1 MSKMVSLVALAA
13 MVAASPAAAA
23 PQTSHEQTVAAIRA
37 SDGLQGA
44 LDHLKQTHDRFV
56 ADVIRITEVPA
67 PPFKEAERAKLV
79 RTMFADLGYE
89 DAAIDAEGN
98 VTALR
103 PGTDPDAKLVVVS
116 AHLDTVFP
124 EGTDVKVRRE
134 GDRLYAP
141 GIGDDSR
148 GLATLL
154 AFARA
159 LDAAKIRTR
168 HGVLFVATVGEEGRG
183 NLRGVRHL
191 FTEGAYKDRIGSF
204 FSLDGSAPARVTH
217 GAVGSKRYR
226 VTFKGPGGHSYG
238 AFGIVNPM
246 AAMSLAVTELY
257 KIQPPQEPKT
267 TYAASVTGGGR
278 SINAIPDTVFMDF
291 DMRSR
296 DPRALAALEK
306 SFLTILDAAAA
317 AENKARST
325 KVGTITVDPELVGDR
340 PAGET
345 PREADIVRYT
355 EAAVRAAGFT
365 PQLNA
370 SSTDSNIPMSLGIPA
385 VTISPGAE
393 GERAHSLD
401 EYVEIGRDATLKG
414 MTGGLVAILA
424 TAGMEVR

>member
-1 MSKMVSLVALAA
+1 
-13 MVAASPAAAA
+13 
-23 PQTSHEQTVAAIRA
+23 
-37 SDGLQGA
+37 
-44 LDHLKQTHDRFV
+44 
-56 ADVIRITEVPA
+56 
-67 PPFKEAERAKLV
+67 
-79 RTMFADLGYE
+79 MFADLGYE

-98 VTALR
+98 VAAVR
-103 PGTDPDAKLVVVS
+103 PGTDPDAKLIVVS

-141 GIGDDSR
+141 GVGDDSR
-148 GLATLL
+148 GVATML
-154 AFARA
+154 AFVRA
-159 LDAAKIRTR
+159 LDAAKVRTR
-168 HGVLFVATVGEEGRG
+168 HGILFVATVGEEGRG
-183 NLRGVRHL
+183 DLRGVRHL
-191 FTEGAYKDRIGSF
+191 FTESAYKDRIGGF
-204 FSLDGSAPARVTH
+204 FSLDGSSPARVTH

-257 KIQPPQEPKT
+257 KIEPPAQPKT

-296 DPRALAALEK
+296 DPKALADLEK
-306 SFLTILDAAAA
+306 SFLTILDEAAA

-325 KVGTITVDPELVGDR
+325 RVGTVTVEKELVGDR
-340 PAGET
+340 PAGES
-345 PREADIVRYT
+345 PRDADIVRYT

-385 VTISPGAE
+385 VTISPGAG

-414 MTGGLVAILA
+414 MSGGLVAVLA
-424 TAGMEVR
+424 TAGMELR